1 MDELRQL
8 REQVARLQDQVGG
21 GRRSR
26 RQILRLAG
34 AAAVGGAAAVMA
46 AGDAAATTG
55 PMQFG
60 ATNNAGAS
68 GTVLTSSYA
77 TALEVD
83 GTGAGSTAV
92 FGYASGSGTGVI
104 GKVQGPTENG
114 WGVAGF
120 ANGGLG
126 YGLVGM
132 GGAAQLRLTP
142 NVGFTEMPS
151 TGVHFA
157 GELHTNDGGLYYCVA
172 TGTPGTWRA
181 VARPESAG
189 ALIPV
194 TPARVYDS
202 RHDLT
207 YMGPPNRPISTGQT
221 RTISVAHKVDAT
233 GVITVLDYVPT
244 GVTAIAYNLTVVNTV
259 GTNGWLAVNPG
270 GVATVSASAIN
281 WSSAGL
287 TTANASLVSVNVG
300 RQVTVICGGTATSC
314 NFIIDVV
321 GYYR

>member
-1 MDELRQL
+1 MDELQQL
-8 REQVARLQDQVGG
+8 REQVARLQDQVDG
-21 GRRSR
+21 GRKSR
-26 RQILRLAG
+26 RQVLRLAG
-34 AAAVGGAAAVMA
+34 AAVVGGAAAMMA
-46 AGDAAATTG
+46 ESDVAATIG

-60 ATNNAGAS
+60 TTNNAGAA
-68 GTVLTSSYA
+68 GTVLTSSYS
-77 TALEVD
+77 TVLEVD
-83 GTGAGSTAV
+83 GTGPGAAAI
-92 FGYASGSGTGVI
+92 FGYATGSGTGI
-104 GKVQGPTENG
+104 LGRIQGPAEDG
-114 WGVAGF
+114 WGVAGH

-142 NVGFTEMPS
+142 NPGQTEAPS
-151 TGVHFA
+151 TGVHWA

-172 TGTPGTWRA
+172 PGTPGSWRTL
-181 VARPESAG
+181 ARSTSAG

-207 YMGPPNRPISTGQT
+207 YMGPPNHPISTGQT

-233 GVITVLDYVPT
+233 GSITVLDYVPA
-244 GVTAIAYNLTVVNTV
+244 GATAIAYNLTVVNTV

-270 GVATVSASAIN
+270 GIGTVSASAIN

-287 TTANASLVSVNVG
+287 TTANASLVSVNAG

>member
-1 MDELRQL
+1 MDELQQL
-8 REQVARLQDQVGG
+8 REQVAHLQDQVDG
-21 GRRSR
+21 GRKSR
-26 RQILRLAG
+26 RQVLRLAG
-34 AAAVGGAAAVMA
+34 AAAVGGAAAIVTGGQA
-46 AGDAAATTG
+46 DAATG
-55 PMQFG
+55 AMQYG
-60 ATNNAGAS
+60 ATNHADTS
-68 GTVLTSSYA
+68 STILTSSNA

-83 GTGAGSTAV
+83 ATASGGTAV
-92 FGYASGSGTGVI
+92 FGYANGSGTGVL
-104 GKVQGPTENG
+104 GKVQGPNADG
-114 WGVAGF
+114 WGVAGY
-120 ANGGLG
+120 ANGGAG
-126 YGLVGM
+126 FGLVGM

-142 NVGFTEMPS
+142 NVGFTEAPS
-151 TGVHFA
+151 TGFHVA
-157 GELHTNDGGLYYCVA
+157 GELHTNDGGLYYCVSA
-172 TGTPGTWRA
+172 GTPGTWRA
-181 VARPESAG
+181 VARPTSAG

-207 YMGPPNRPISTGQT
+207 YMGPPNHPISTGQT

-233 GVITVLDYVPT
+233 GVITVLDYVPA
-244 GVTAIAYNLTVVNTV
+244 GATAIAYNLTAVNTV

-270 GVATVSASAIN
+270 GNVTVSASAIN

-287 TTANASLVSVNVG
+287 TTANASLVSVNAG